1 MHTNMIRHSIG
12 SIVVKR
18 KSKNLDKY
26 AGSNHIKDYGI
37 VRDTREEGGEEVVNV
52 EWYVDHPSKSKY
64 SDDADNFFAAKLY
77 RTIVQCG
84 KHLEVEYLGLQDIF
98 YQTNDGEWDFDMNHS
113 EYCPHCNMRP
123 CVLEERAEEI

>member
-37 VRDTREEGGEEVVNV
+37 VRDTREEGDEEVVNV
-52 EWYVDHPSKSKY
+52 ESWYVDHLSKSKY
-64 SDDADNFFAAKLY
+64 SDDVDNFFAAKLY
-77 RTIVQCG
+77 RTVVECG
-84 KHLEVEYLGLQDIF
+84 KHLEVEYLGLQHIF
-98 YQTNDGEWDFDMNHS
+98 YQSNDGKWDFDIYHAND
-113 EYCPHCNMRP
+113 
-123 CVLEERAEEI
+123 